1 MSSEGHINDPALIWM
16 KFSDHLIFAEGRR
29 NGTLQTHSLL
39 WFWSRVAGYLWSNV
53 TVLLS
58 SSRSGPVFSSLTV
71 LQQSDSTSTGPVLLW
86 CDRAAEWST
95 RFCSVQSTPEVVW
108 GIKHSVCDVLC
119 FLQLKQNSCL
129 IKVIHEEKPTNK
141 NNGDEENRTEPNH
154 LFCCGWAHYIT

>member
-1 MSSEGHINDPALIWM
+1 M

-39 WFWSRVAGYLWSNV
+39 WFWSRVVGYLWSAV

-58 SSRSGPVFSSLTV
+58 RSWSRPVFSSLTV

-95 RFCSVQSTPEVVW
+95 RFCSVQSTPEVFR

-119 FLQLKQNSCL
+119 FLRLKQNSCL
-129 IKVIHEEKPTNK
+129 IKVIHEEKPTN
-141 NNGDEENRTEPNH
+141 NNNADEENPTEPNR
-154 LFCCGWAHYIT
+154 LFCCSRVHYTTLKSLNDSRINN